1 MINRKGE
8 GSPYGS
14 FTFFLCLI
22 PDSVTHRIYPHT
34 NRHQLSPT
42 LTPTLTYPHTYP
54 HP

>member
-22 PDSVTHRIYPHT
+22 PDSVTYRTYPY
-34 NRHQLSPT
+34 
-42 LTPTLTYPHTYP
+42 TYPHTYP
-54 HP
+54 HTYLHP

>member
-14 FTFFLCLI
+14 FTFF
-22 PDSVTHRIYPHT
+22 YA
-34 NRHQLSPT
+34 LSPIPSLIAPILTLT
-42 LTPTLTYPHTYP
+42 LTPTLTYPHTCL

>member
-1 MINRKGE
+1 MINSKGE

-14 FTFFLCLI
+14 FTFF
-22 PDSVTHRIYPHT
+22 YA
-34 NRHQLSPT
+34 LSPIPSLIAPI

>member
-14 FTFFLCLI
+14 FTFF
-22 PDSVTHRIYPHT
+22 YA
-34 NRHQLSPT
+34 LSPIPLLIT
-42 LTPTLTYPHTYP
+42 PILTPTLTYPHTYP